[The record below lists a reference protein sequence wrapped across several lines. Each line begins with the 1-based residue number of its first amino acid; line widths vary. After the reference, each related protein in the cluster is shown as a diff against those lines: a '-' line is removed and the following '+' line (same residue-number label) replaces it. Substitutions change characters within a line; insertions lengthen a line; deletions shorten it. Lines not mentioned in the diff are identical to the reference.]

1 MPLIIPKTL
10 PAYDALY
17 EENVFVM
24 HRERALAQHIRPLE
38 ILILNLMPT
47 KIATETQIAR
57 LLANTPLQVH
67 MTLLQ
72 TASHAATHV
81 SAAHLDAFYKTFD
94 EVKNNR
100 YDGMIITGAP
110 VETMDF
116 EQVDYWPELCEI
128 MDFSE
133 TNVYSTCTSAGVPSG
148 PVLPLRCAQGA
159 AAGKDVRRVRAP
171 GHPPGEP
178 SGARL

>member
-24 HRERALAQHIRPLE
+24 HRERAASQHIRPLE

-81 SAAHLDAFYKTFD
+81 LQPIWRRFI
-94 EVKNNR
+94 R
-100 YDGMIITGAP
+100 
-110 VETMDF
+110 
-116 EQVDYWPELCEI
+116 
-128 MDFSE
+128 
-133 TNVYSTCTSAGVPSG
+133 
-148 PVLPLRCAQGA
+148 PLRRSKITATTA
-159 AAGKDVRRVRAP
+159 
-171 GHPPGEP
+171 
-178 SGARL
+178 

>member
-100 YDGMIITGAP
+100 YDGMIITVKP
-110 VETMDF
+110 
-116 EQVDYWPELCEI
+116 
-128 MDFSE
+128 
-133 TNVYSTCTSAGVPSG
+133 TSRVPCS
-148 PVLPLRCAQGA
+148 A
-159 AAGKDVRRVRAP
+159 ACNGFIPASR
-171 GHPPGEP
+171 
-178 SGARL
+178 